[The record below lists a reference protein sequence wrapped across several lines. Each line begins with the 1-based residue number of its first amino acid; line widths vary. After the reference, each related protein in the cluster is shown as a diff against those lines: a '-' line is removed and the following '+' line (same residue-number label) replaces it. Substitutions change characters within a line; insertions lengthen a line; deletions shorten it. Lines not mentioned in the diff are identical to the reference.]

1 MKYVQKFKE
10 ILSEGGFSS
19 PNSKQRSYPQEVFGI
34 GHGINVIMMM
44 PTI

>member
-10 ILSEGGFSS
+10 ILSEGGFSP
-19 PNSKQRSYPQEVFGI
+19 PNSKQRSYPQEVFGLR
-34 GHGINVIMMM
+34 HGINVIIIM